1 MTSEDEAK
9 RDLAR
14 LENEREKLFGAPPA
28 MAEDENDPAE
38 RWGKRIARI
47 LMPIIAAAFVLH
59 LAVTYWP
66 RH

>member
-1 MTSEDEAK
+1 MTAEEEAK
-9 RDLAR
+9 RDLQR
-14 LENEREKLFGAPPA
+14 LENEREKLFGPPLP

-47 LMPIIAAAFVLH
+47 LGPIIAAAFLLH

-66 RH
+66 RP